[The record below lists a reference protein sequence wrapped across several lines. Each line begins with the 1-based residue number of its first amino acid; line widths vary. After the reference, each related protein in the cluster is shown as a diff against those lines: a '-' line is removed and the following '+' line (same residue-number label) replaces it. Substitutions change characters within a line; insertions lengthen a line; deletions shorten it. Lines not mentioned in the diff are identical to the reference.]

1 MTKGSGNEIN
11 TTRKIMSFVPVVF
24 CFNIKVCKS
33 FSWLSA
39 KFQKRILSSFCN
51 SNSKP

>member
-1 MTKGSGNEIN
+1 MTKSSVDEIIS
-11 TTRKIMSFVPVVF
+11 TRKIMSFVPVVF
-24 CFNIKVCKS
+24 CFNIEVCTS

-51 SNSKP
+51 SNLKP